1 MPADILDPGPRL
13 AAVVMFCVV
22 AAGASLAPSSGAL
35 AQPDAASAPSVATAQ
50 GLTIVAP
57 KVVRRETTGAKAF
70 ADAPIEVLS
79 LSRTVSFADLDLST
93 EAGAVELKKRIMYGA
108 LAACDDLEAQYPS
121 NIYVPVPAGQNCPD
135 TTARAGLAVAD
146 EVISAAQVR
155 AK

>member
-1 MPADILDPGPRL
+1 MPSDILDPRQRL
-13 AAVVMFCVV
+13 AAMVMFAAL
-22 AAGASLAPSSGAL
+22 AAGASLATSSRAL
-35 AQPDAASAPSVATAQ
+35 AQPDATAAPPVTTAQ

-57 KVVRRETTGAKAF
+57 KVVRRQTTGAKAF
-70 ADAPIEVLS
+70 ASAPIEVLS

-93 EAGAVELKKRIMYGA
+93 ESGATELKKRIMYGA

-146 EVISAAQVR
+146 EVISAAKVH

>member
-1 MPADILDPGPRL
+1 MPSVLDIQPRL
-13 AAVVMFCVV
+13 VAMTLFAAV
-22 AAGASLAPSSGAL
+22 ASGASLAPGSHVL
-35 AQPDAASAPSVATAQ
+35 AQPGAEAAPPVATAQ

-57 KVVRRETTGAKAF
+57 KVVRRQTTGAKAF
-70 ADAPIEVLS
+70 ASAPIEVLS

-93 EAGAVELKKRIMYGA
+93 ESGAIELKKRIMYGA

-146 EVISAAQVR
+146 EVISAAKVH